1 MLTLRLQQAG
11 YALPWLFGCAM
22 FTAQAT
28 TLDQTLAAAEQY
40 SAEISANHHQVNAL
54 NNMADSAMQLPDP
67 KLKVGI
73 ENFPVSGANA
83 HRFTRSDMT
92 MQRVGI
98 MQDYVSSTK
107 RERKSDAI
115 RAEARKAEANQDVI
129 RAGLQREASLAW
141 FELALG
147 QHAQEAVE
155 RLLSDTQRQLGMQKA
170 GVASGSNSASSVLA
184 LQLTVNEM
192 KNQLDN
198 AKRDVEVARSRLK
211 QLTGADITRVSGDF
225 PVITRLPASQSAL
238 IDAIKQHPEIIQAA
252 READAAK
259 AKSAQSAVAAIPDVG
274 VEVYYG
280 KRADG
285 LEDMG
290 GVMLTVDLPLFKSQR
305 QDKDYAADLSR
316 TYEANDQLTLLTRA
330 HQAALDALIAQYQ
343 AAKSIYDRQA
353 NEVIPLQR
361 SRLKLLDA
369 EYRTGSSGLAENLD
383 ARRALLNS
391 EIEQINAQKA
401 LAASW
406 AAIRYLIPQDT
417 TLLPQDTKQ

>member
-1 MLTLRLQQAG
+1 MLTHRLQQAG
-11 YALPWLFGCAM
+11 YALPWLFGCAI
-22 FTAQAT
+22 FTAQST

-40 SAEISANHHQVNAL
+40 LAEISANHHQVNAL
-54 NNMADSAMQLPDP
+54 NNMADSAMQLPAP

-73 ENFPVSGANA
+73 ENFPVSDPNA

-129 RAGLQREASLAW
+129 RTALQREALLAW
-141 FELALG
+141 FDLALG
-147 QHAQEAVE
+147 QHAQEAIE
-155 RLLSDTQRQLGMQKA
+155 RLLNDTQRQLGMQKA
-170 GVASGSNSASSVLA
+170 GVASASSVLA

-211 QLTGADITRVSGDF
+211 QLTGTDITRVSGDF
-225 PVITRLPASQSAL
+225 PVITRLPASQNAL
-238 IDAIKQHPEIIQAA
+238 VDAIKQHPEIIQAA

-259 AKSAQSAVAAIPDVG
+259 AKSEQSAVAAIPDVG

-290 GVMLTVDLPLFKSQR
+290 GVMLTVDLPLFKSRR
-305 QDKDYAADLSR
+305 QDKDYASDLSR
-316 TYEANDQLTLLTRA
+316 TYEANDQLILLTRA

-343 AAKSIYDRQA
+343 AAKSIYDRQV
-353 NEVIPLQR
+353 NEVVPLQR

-369 EYRTGSSGLAENLD
+369 EYRTGSGGLAENLD
-383 ARRALLNS
+383 TRRALLNS
-391 EIEQINAQKA
+391 EIEQINAQKT

-417 TLLPQDTKQ
+417 KLIPQDTKQ

>member
-1 MLTLRLQQAG
+1 MFTHRFNQAG
-11 YALPWLFGCAM
+11 YVLPWLFGCAL
-22 FTAQAT
+22 FSAQAT
-28 TLDQTLAAAEQY
+28 TLEQTLASAERY
-40 SAEISANHHQVNAL
+40 SAEISANKHQVNAL

-73 ENFPVSGANA
+73 ENFPVSGPNA

-115 RAEARKAEANQDVI
+115 RAEARKAEANEGVI
-129 RAGLQREASLAW
+129 RATLQRETAQAW
-141 FELALG
+141 IDLALG
-147 QHAQEAVE
+147 QKALSAIEG
-155 RLLSDTQRQLGMQKA
+155 LLQDTQRQVNLQNA
-170 GVASGSNSASSVLA
+170 GVAGGSNSASSVLA

-192 KNQLDN
+192 KNQRDN
-198 AKRDVEVARSRLK
+198 AIRDLEVSRSRLK
-211 QLTGADITRVSGDF
+211 QLTGMEIDHASGDL
-225 PVITRLPASQSAL
+225 PAINRLPADPRVLSE
-238 IDAIKQHPEIIQAA
+238 AIKLHPEIVQAA

-316 TYEANDQLTLLTRA
+316 SYEANDQLTLLTRA

-353 NEVIPLQR
+353 SEVIPLQR
-361 SRLKLLDA
+361 ARLKLIDA
-369 EYRTGSSGLAENLD
+369 EFRAGSGGLAENLD

-391 EIEQINAQKA
+391 EIEQINAQKT

-406 AAIRYLIPQDT
+406 TAIRYLIPQDI
-417 TLLPQDTKQ
+417 K